1 MSLTVMSH
9 FLQPQHGFHSTLS
22 TIFALDPPL
31 PDCSFFTLY
40 TLPQTIIIDRHEL
53 MDRRLSFEFWGES
66 NLELPVFALN
76 QTANSLLLMNAT
88 VTGARPKQV
97 AVDIPVHARYGE
109 PGTHPLVITIPSP
122 TFFWGCPLSASVS
135 SSVFSSESPLANST
149 LLSSLAYFSVPSAS
163 SYLASLQVPVASK
176 RDLFPVEMGT
186 ATVILMAFLWLVN
199 RSWRVA
205 TALQSC
211 HLKEQ

>member
-1 MSLTVMSH
+1 MSLTVISH

-76 QTANSLLLMNAT
+76 QTANSLLLIM
-88 VTGARPKQV
+88 PLCC
-97 AVDIPVHARYGE
+97 DIPVHARYGE

>member
-1 MSLTVMSH
+1 
-9 FLQPQHGFHSTLS
+9 
-22 TIFALDPPL
+22 
-31 PDCSFFTLY
+31 
-40 TLPQTIIIDRHEL
+40 

-76 QTANSLLLMNAT
+76 QTANSLLLINAT

-122 TFFWGCPLSASVS
+122 TFFWGCPPSGALLYRMLPPFPDVALASVS

-186 ATVILMAFLWLVN
+186 ASVILMAFLWLVN